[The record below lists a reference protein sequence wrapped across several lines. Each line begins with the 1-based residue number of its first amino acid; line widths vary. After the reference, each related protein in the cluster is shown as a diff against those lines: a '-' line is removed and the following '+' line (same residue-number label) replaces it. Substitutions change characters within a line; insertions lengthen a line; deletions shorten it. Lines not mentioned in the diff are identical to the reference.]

1 MDFGSLLLRKKQGKE
16 KLSLQVENSMKPGM
30 LTIHQVERED
40 TDGELSSMNDWL
52 TALNRYMAIYCIK
65 S

>member
-1 MDFGSLLLRKKQGKE
+1 
-16 KLSLQVENSMKPGM
+16 M

-52 TALNRYMAIYCIK
+52 TAWNRYMAIYPHEHAKLAKHLEAVRDIAEN
-65 S
+65 